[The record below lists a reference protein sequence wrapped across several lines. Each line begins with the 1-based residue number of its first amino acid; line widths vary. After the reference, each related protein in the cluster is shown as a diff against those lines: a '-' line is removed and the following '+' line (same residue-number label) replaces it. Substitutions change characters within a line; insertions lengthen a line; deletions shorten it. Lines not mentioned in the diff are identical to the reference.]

1 MEKKAGGVRTRLT
14 KDQLLAA
21 LKTRREEF
29 ELAGV
34 GTIIIESISV
44 DRYAAAQGDLG
55 EMSSTDALKRI
66 CLLGV
71 VEPTLAPD
79 DLEALG
85 KADVGLVN
93 EIANRIMRLSGLI
106 GGDTSRFLTP
116 TKEQKGSS
124 SIA

>member
-1 MEKKAGGVRTRLT
+1 MAKAAGGVRTRLT

-55 EMSSTDALKRI
+55 EMTSTDALKRI

-71 VEPTLAPD
+71 VEPALTSD
-79 DLEALG
+79 DLEELG
-85 KADVGLVN
+85 KSDVGLVN
-93 EIANRIMRLSGLI
+93 EVANRIMKLSGLI

-116 TKEQKGSS
+116 TKE
-124 SIA
+124 

>member
-1 MEKKAGGVRTRLT
+1 MAKTAGGVRTRLT

-21 LKTRREEF
+21 LRTRREEF

-55 EMSSTDALKRI
+55 EMTSTDALKRI

-71 VEPTLAPD
+71 VEPALTSD
-79 DLEALG
+79 DLEELG
-85 KADVGLVN
+85 KSDVGLVN
-93 EIANRIMRLSGLI
+93 EVANRIMKLSGLI

-116 TKEQKGSS
+116 TKAQKGSS
-124 SIA
+124 YIA